1 MNVYPIQKHGSVTE
15 KAATQ
20 CVVSELQ
27 FGVLIPAAERAGSFW
42 TEFIITPEP
51 RDTQTEK
58 KYPVIVFAVSCF
70 IIMFE
75 DVKQLKQK
83 MTLNHQGAFLR
94 NYCQ

>member
-51 RDTQTEK
+51 RDTQTE
-58 KYPVIVFAVSCF
+58 
-70 IIMFE
+70 
-75 DVKQLKQK
+75 
-83 MTLNHQGAFLR
+83 
-94 NYCQ
+94 